1 MRYIRAVVRFT
12 AFISL
17 TFLVYSTWFVGSF
30 FIPNKQYW
38 RQICF
43 RTWARRF
50 ASIAG
55 MKIEVIGPVPKP
67 PFFLVSNHLGYMDIP
82 AIRAVADGVYVAKAE
97 IRKWPAAGKMIA
109 DFGMIFIDRYNR
121 RDIPRA
127 GVEIISRLSD
137 GEGVIVFPEGTSTKG
152 EDVLPFNSSFL
163 QFAAQSDLPVSY
175 CSITYRTPEGER
187 PASETVCWWDD
198 SSFAPHIFRLFSVP
212 GFTAIIN
219 FGGEP
224 ILSTDRKKLATEL
237 REKVR
242 ERFIPVL

>member
-1 MRYIRAVVRFT
+1 MRYIRAACRFT
-12 AFISL
+12 AFIAL

-30 FIPNKQYW
+30 FIPNQLYW
-38 RQICF
+38 RQVSF
-43 RTWARRF
+43 RTWARAF
-50 ASIAG
+50 ARLAG

-82 AIRAVADGVYVAKAE
+82 AIRAVADGVFVAKAE
-97 IRKWPAAGKMIA
+97 IRDWFIAGKIISDM
-109 DFGMIFIDRYNR
+109 GMIFIDRQNR

-127 GVEIISRLSD
+127 GAKIISRLSD

-163 QFAAQSDLPVSY
+163 QFAAQIDLPVSY
-175 CSITYRTPEGER
+175 CSITYRAREGER
-187 PASETVCWWDD
+187 PASETICWWDD
-198 SSFAPHIFRLFSVP
+198 STFIAHIFRMFSVP
-212 GFTAIIN
+212 GFTAIIS
-219 FGGEP
+219 FGDEP
-224 ILSTDRKKLATEL
+224 VLSTDRKKLAGEL

>member
-1 MRYIRAVVRFT
+1 MRYIRAAIRFA
-12 AFISL
+12 AFIGLSL
-17 TFLVYSTWFVGSF
+17 LVYSTWFVGSF
-30 FIPNKQYW
+30 FVPNKQYW
-38 RQICF
+38 RQLAF
-43 RTWARRF
+43 RSWARAF
-50 ASIAG
+50 ARLAG

-82 AIRAVADGVYVAKAE
+82 AIRVVAEGVYVAKAE
-97 IRKWPAAGKMIA
+97 IRDWPVAGRIVS
-109 DFGMIFIDRYNR
+109 DIGMIFIDRQNR

-127 GVEIISRLSD
+127 GAEIITRLSE

-163 QFAAQSDLPVSY
+163 QFAAQTDLPVSY
-175 CSITYRTPEGER
+175 CSISYRTPAGEK

-198 SSFAPHIFRLFSVP
+198 SSFATHIFRLFSLP
-212 GFTAIIN
+212 GFTAIVN
-219 FGGEP
+219 FGNEP
-224 ILSTDRKKLATEL
+224 VLSIDRKKLAAEL